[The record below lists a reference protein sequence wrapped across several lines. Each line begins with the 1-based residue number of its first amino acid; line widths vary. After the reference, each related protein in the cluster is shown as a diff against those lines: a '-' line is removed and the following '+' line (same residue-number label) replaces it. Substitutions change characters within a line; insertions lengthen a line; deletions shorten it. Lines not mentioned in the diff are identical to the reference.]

1 MSVSKVFCFVSLMVF
16 AQLALSACHEQTAAT
31 NVGQAAEV
39 QTNTSKQLDWI
50 DLLPANVDRE
60 ALMERYADLVIQR
73 LDRSEDASLQEQIL
87 SEFKQAPINP
97 HLNGLKVRL
106 AGYMAVLDDR
116 DGRINEFLL
125 VPYSGAGIHQPAPPA
140 NQLVLVR
147 LQPEQ
152 ALATNTQYEAVW
164 VEGVL
169 QVQTTSTSVA
179 EASYALDNAQV
190 QPYTAEDAKQAE
202 AVQAKHEQA
211 HD

>member
-1 MSVSKVFCFVSLMVF
+1 MNVSKVLGFISLMVF

-50 DLLPANVDRE
+50 DLLPATVDRE

-87 SEFKQAPINP
+87 NEFKQAPTNP
-97 HLNGLKVRL
+97 NLNGIKVRL

-125 VPYSGAGIHQPAPPA
+125 VPYSGAGLHQPAPPA
-140 NQLVLVR
+140 NQMVLVR

-179 EASYALDNAQV
+179 EAAYALENAQV

-202 AVQAKHEQA
+202 AAQAKHEQA